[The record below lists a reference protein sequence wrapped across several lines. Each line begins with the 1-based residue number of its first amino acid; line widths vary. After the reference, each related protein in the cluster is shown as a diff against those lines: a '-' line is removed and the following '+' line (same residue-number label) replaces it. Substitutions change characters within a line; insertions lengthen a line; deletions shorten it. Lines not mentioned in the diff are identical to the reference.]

1 MISTGGLWL
10 ALGAISAGVGT
21 VALVVH
27 LRSHRGKPGADWFLA
42 ALSAQAVFCLAHGVS
57 LFVHWL
63 PLRVALEVTAWL
75 GFCWVGPLFVLF
87 ALEYTGRKTPGK
99 DRFAA
104 ALAVAMAL
112 VTVAVVTAPLQ
123 DLVWRDVA
131 LEPTAGL
138 ATLSYGFGPLGHAV
152 ILFGTTLATVG
163 GLLLVDTVVSYG
175 PLYRREA
182 AAVTLSILPPSV
194 GLVAWLTGL
203 LPTLGPTAVALGF
216 IPHVLLD
223 AYAFV
228 GSNMFE
234 TNPTTRRAAEQTA
247 IDDIATPV
255 LVLDPADRVVD
266 FNAAA
271 RPLLAAGAD
280 DERDRSTAAD
290 GLATDSADVDPLGTP
305 VDRLVDVG
313 PELLVDGGVA
323 ESVER
328 SVTAEVGGRHREY
341 VVSRSSLTDPAG
353 TRVGTTLVFQDVT
366 RERRHEQRLDVLN
379 RVLRHNLRNTMTV
392 VVGHARMLQQDA
404 QADAV
409 TDAAETIDRSAS
421 ELIDVGEKAREFETL
436 RERGPQYR
444 SVSVGETVERAV
456 AEGRPDESDQ
466 GDADATGRVD
476 VTVDDATVRT
486 DPKLCSLVVEN
497 LVENAVEHSSTSPP
511 SSSTR
516 ENALEH
522 VDDPT
527 VVVTATV
534 GDDELCLTVEDDGP
548 GIPPGELA
556 PLESGGETSL
566 EHGGGIGLWI
576 VEWCVTSLGGS
587 WSVETDDGTTVTVRL
602 PDGRTE
608 TV

>member
-1 MISTGGLWL
+1 
-10 ALGAISAGVGT
+10 
-21 VALVVH
+21 
-27 LRSHRGKPGADWFLA
+27 
-42 ALSAQAVFCLAHGVS
+42 
-57 LFVHWL
+57 
-63 PLRVALEVTAWL
+63 
-75 GFCWVGPLFVLF
+75 
-87 ALEYTGRKTPGK
+87 
-99 DRFAA
+99 
-104 ALAVAMAL
+104 
-112 VTVAVVTAPLQ
+112 
-123 DLVWRDVA
+123 
-131 LEPTAGL
+131 
-138 ATLSYGFGPLGHAV
+138 
-152 ILFGTTLATVG
+152 
-163 GLLLVDTVVSYG
+163 
-175 PLYRREA
+175 
-182 AAVTLSILPPSV
+182 
-194 GLVAWLTGL
+194 
-203 LPTLGPTAVALGF
+203 
-216 IPHVLLD
+216 
-223 AYAFV
+223 
-228 GSNMFE
+228 
-234 TNPTTRRAAEQTA
+234 
-247 IDDIATPV
+247 
-255 LVLDPADRVVD
+255 
-266 FNAAA
+266 
-271 RPLLAAGAD
+271 
-280 DERDRSTAAD
+280 
-290 GLATDSADVDPLGTP
+290 
-305 VDRLVDVG
+305 
-313 PELLVDGGVA
+313 
-323 ESVER
+323 
-328 SVTAEVGGRHREY
+328 
-341 VVSRSSLTDPAG
+341 
-353 TRVGTTLVFQDVT
+353 
-366 RERRHEQRLDVLN
+366 
-379 RVLRHNLRNTMTV
+379 MTV

>member
-1 MISTGGLWL
+1 MIPTGGAWL
-10 ALGAISAGVGT
+10 ALGAISAGLGT
-21 VALVVH
+21 VALVAH

-63 PLRVALEVTAWL
+63 PLRVALEVVAWL
-75 GFCWVGPLFVLF
+75 SFCWVGPLFVLF
-87 ALEYTGRKTPGK
+87 ALEYTGRRTPSQ

-104 ALAVAMAL
+104 ALGVAMAL
-112 VTVAVVTAPLQ
+112 VTVSVVTAPVHG
-123 DLVWRDVA
+123 LVWRSVA

-138 ATLSYGFGPLGHAV
+138 ATLAYDFGPLGYAV
-152 ILFGTTLATVG
+152 ILFGTTLASVG

-182 AAVTLSILPPSV
+182 AAVTLSIVPPSV
-194 GLVAWLTGL
+194 GLVAWLTGH

-216 IPHVLLD
+216 VPHVLLD

-228 GSNMFE
+228 GSSMFE

-271 RPLLAAGAD
+271 RPLLAG
-280 DERDRSTAAD
+280 DEGSGTDP
-290 GLATDSADVDPLGTP
+290 LATGAGVDESAPLGTP

-313 PELLVDGGVA
+313 PALSADGGVA

-328 SVTAEVGGRHREY
+328 PVTVEVGGRNREY
-341 VVSRSSLTDPAG
+341 VVSRSPLTDPAG

-379 RVLRHNLRNTMTV
+379 RVLRHNLRNAMTV
-392 VVGHARMLQQDA
+392 VVGHARMLKEDA
-404 QADAV
+404 EGESVA
-409 TDAAETIDRSAS
+409 DAAETIDRSATD
-421 ELIDVGEKAREFETL
+421 LIDVGEKAREFETV
-436 RERGPQYR
+436 REKGPCYR
-444 SVSVGETVERAV
+444 SVSVAESVEEAV
-456 AEGRPDESDQ
+456 AEGRPD
-466 GDADATGRVD
+466 DAPGRVD
-476 VTVDDATVRT
+476 VTADAATVRT

-497 LVENAVEHSSTSPP
+497 LVENAV
-511 SSSTR
+511 
-516 ENALEH
+516 EH

-548 GIPPGELA
+548 GISPGELA

-587 WSVETDDGTTVTVRL
+587 WSADTDDGTTVTVRL

-608 TV
+608 TA